1 MALSTE
7 SREWLVVVRTSDTRS
22 DPSLLTAY
30 VTSLH
35 LLSFTY
41 QFVRLFVV
49 CTCVCSYAH
58 DDSTA
63 TQRDTQVDLG
73 RTTCRHVLRAE
84 RSKVKAAGSKCHN
97 ILIVMPKLL
106 MIEFCL
112 IISCLLSPLDC
123 CSQFYDLHTRNN
135 FLLTKL
141 LVVDILCRNA
151 VSPGSIVVS
160 MTNFDIRCSL
170 DSN

>member
-1 MALSTE
+1 VAGGGSYLRHAVGPITAHSVRDVTALT
-7 SREWLVVVRTSDTRS
+7 VV
-22 DPSLLTAY
+22 Y
-30 VTSLH
+30 VS
-35 LLSFTY
+35 
-41 QFVRLFVV
+41 VCEVV
-49 CTCVCSYAH
+49 CCLYVCVCSCAH
-58 DDSTA
+58 DNSTA

-112 IISCLLSPLDC
+112 IISCLLSRLNC

-141 LVVDILCRNA
+141 LVVECGHFMPARC
-151 VSPGSIVVS
+151 VSRKYCG
-160 MTNFDIRCSL
+160 FYDKFRYSL
-170 DSN
+170 FS